1 MVRAR
6 QTKILFVLATVA
18 AAGEAAAAAPSP
30 SAVLAQL
37 AGKTGS
43 VGYASSRQQGERPA
57 NDRSLAPYLTVLG
70 EGGSATE
77 RVPLKETSA
86 DVSIAG
92 VIARVQVHQVFENTG
107 RVPIEAVYVF
117 PASTRAAVHGVRMKI
132 GNRVIEAKIDK
143 RQAARESYEAARRD
157 GKRASLL
164 EQERPNVF
172 TMSVANIMP
181 GDRIGVDMDYS
192 EMLVPDEAVYEFV
205 YPTVVGPRYA
215 GGADR
220 VDGAGLRPAQSVA
233 GGPGDPSRV
242 PVLMSKDRWM
252 ANPHLP
258 AGTPEPYRFDIRV
271 HLETGIPLKD
281 LASPSHALAVNYAGP
296 ARADVKLAQPDGGN
310 RDFVLRYRL
319 SGDKIESGLLLWEG
333 EGGGGRQEK
342 FFALM
347 MEPPR
352 RPTQAQIPPREYIFL
367 LDVSGS
373 MHGFPLDTAKTLMR
387 SLLSKLRPND
397 LFNIVLF
404 SGAAHV
410 RSPGGSLR
418 AGKDEIAA
426 AIADI
431 ERAHAG
437 GGTELMGGLELA
449 YKIPRRDQQMSRT
462 VVVVTDGYVGVEAQ
476 AFRFI
481 RQRLSDANLFAFGI
495 GSSVNR
501 GLIEGMARA
510 GQGEPFV
517 VLRPDKAAAE
527 ADKLRAMIEQP
538 VLARVSV
545 GFSGFDAYEVAP
557 QKLPDLMARRPLV
570 LFGKYRGTP
579 GGRIEISGTS
589 GGGPLRQ
596 VVEVKS
602 SDVRAE
608 NAALRWLWA
617 RRWVETLDDERS
629 MGAGP
634 AAEEGITALGLDYRL
649 LTAFTSFVAI
659 DSQVV
664 NAGGQ
669 GQNVRQPL
677 PMPEGVS
684 NLAVGDKEAAK
695 TGASYGSLGPQRLQG
710 YGTGVGGGG
719 LEKRAPAA
727 AAPEPP
733 APAVLPAPLPP
744 PPPRQDARRRPGG
757 LTGKSPSPAA
767 EDESREAP
775 TSPAFIVTVGTSSG
789 VGPTGALAETIRA
802 ALAGS
807 RGSCALSAV
816 RSGKAV
822 TLRITVDARGAIVR
836 VELVAGD
843 KPAEACLRA
852 ALVGRTSATAARGVA
867 AGTVEIKLTS
877 RP

>member
-1 MVRAR
+1 LPGEEDSMARAR
-6 QTKILFVLATVA
+6 QKTFVLALASVVGW
-18 AAGEAAAAAPSP
+18 AGNAPAAAPPPAKAIAAPFSP
-30 SAVLAQL
+30 SGVLAKI
-37 AGKTGS
+37 GDRK
-43 VGYASSRQQGERPA
+43 GYVSYATFGQQGEPG

-70 EGGSATE
+70 AAEGSTE
-77 RVPLKETSA
+77 RVPLKETTA

-92 VIARVQVHQVFENTG
+92 VIARVQVHQLFENTG

-132 GNRVIEAKIDK
+132 GQRVIEAKIDK
-143 RQAARESYEAARRD
+143 KAAARESYEAARRE

-172 TMSVANIMP
+172 TMNVANIMP
-181 GDRIGVDMDYS
+181 GDRIAVEMDYS
-192 EMLVPDEAVYEFV
+192 EMLIPDEAVYEFI
-205 YPTVVGPRYA
+205 YPTVVGPRYT
-215 GGADR
+215 GGAD
-220 VDGAGLRPAQSVA
+220 PT
-233 GGPGDPSRV
+233 
-242 PVLMSKDRWM
+242 KDRWM

-258 AGTPEPYRFDIRV
+258 AGTPEPYKFDIKV
-271 HLETGIPLKD
+271 HLEAGIPIKE
-281 LASPSHALAVNYAGP
+281 LASPSHQIAATYGGP
-296 ARADVKLAQPDGGN
+296 ARADVRLAVPGGGN

-333 EGGGGRQEK
+333 EGGGGRREN

-352 RPTQAQIPPREYIFL
+352 RPTSAQIPGREYIFL

-387 SLLSKLRPND
+387 NLLGKLRPND
-397 LFNIVLF
+397 YFNIVLF

-410 RSPGGSLR
+410 RSPQGSIPAR
-418 AGKDEIAA
+418 PGEIAA

-431 ERAHAG
+431 ERVHAG

-449 YKIPRRDQQMSRT
+449 YKIPKLNNQLSRS

-481 RQRLSDANLFAFGI
+481 RERLSAANLFSFGI

-517 VLRPDKAAAE
+517 VLRPEKAAAE
-527 ADKLRAMIEQP
+527 AEKLRAYIEQP
-538 VLARVSV
+538 VLSGINVA
-545 GFSGFDAYEVAP
+545 FSGFDAYEVAP
-557 QKLPDLMARRPLV
+557 QHLPDLMARRPLV
-570 LFGKYRGTP
+570 LFGKYRGNA
-579 GGRIEISGTS
+579 GGRIEVRGTS

-596 VVEVKS
+596 IVEVRPG
-602 SDVRAE
+602 DVRAE

-617 RRWVETLDDERS
+617 RRWVELLDDERA
-629 MGAGP
+629 MGAGQP
-634 AAEEGITALGLDYRL
+634 AEDGITTLGLDYHL

-684 NLAVGDKEAAK
+684 NNAVAESSVSGPMPMKAMRAPAGAYGGGMGALGGQGNGTGRMGMPVPVAPAPPPAEASRHQWADKAAK
-695 TGASYGSLGPQRLQG
+695 GKAEKKAAKDDRDEELQTATRAKTAVAWTVTAANAS
-710 YGTGVGGGG
+710 GVGGT
-719 LEKRAPAA
+719 
-727 AAPEPP
+727 
-733 APAVLPAPLPP
+733 APLV
-744 PPPRQDARRRPGG
+744 
-757 LTGKSPSPAA
+757 
-767 EDESREAP
+767 EA
-775 TSPAFIVTVGTSSG
+775 
-789 VGPTGALAETIRA
+789 IRA
-802 ALAGS
+802 ALSSGRA
-807 RGSCALSAV
+807 SCLAAS
-816 RSGKAV
+816 SGKAIRIRV
-822 TLRITVDARGAIVR
+822 TLDAQGRIVR
-836 VELVAGD
+836 VELLAGD
-843 KPAEACLRA
+843 RSAEACLRG
-852 ALVGRTSATAARGVA
+852 ALVGLSSATIAHAAA
-867 AGTVEIKLTS
+867 SGTVEVTLHA
-877 RP
+877 R

>member
-1 MVRAR
+1 MARAR
-6 QTKILFVLATVA
+6 QKMFLVA
-18 AAGEAAAAAPSP
+18 LVTASVSGWSGRAPAAAPPAAAVATPFSP
-30 SAVLAQL
+30 SKVLAQL
-37 AGKTGS
+37 GERKGNVS
-43 VGYASSRQQGERPA
+43 YASFGQQGERPD
-57 NDRSLAPYLTVLG
+57 NDRSLAPYLTVVG
-70 EGGSATE
+70 EGGPQGTE

-117 PASTRAAVHGVRMKI
+117 PASTRAAVHGVRMKS
-132 GNRVIEAKIDK
+132 GQRVIEAKIDRK
-143 RQAARESYEAARRD
+143 QAARESYETARRE

-181 GDRIGVDMDYS
+181 GDRIAVEMDYS
-192 EMLVPDEAVYEFV
+192 EMLIPDEAIYEFV
-205 YPTVVGPRYA
+205 YPTVVGPRYT
-215 GGADR
+215 GGAD
-220 VDGAGLRPAQSVA
+220 PK
-233 GGPGDPSRV
+233 
-242 PVLMSKDRWM
+242 KDQWM

-258 AGTPEPYRFDIRV
+258 AGTAEPYKFDIKV
-271 HLETGIPLKD
+271 HLETGIAIKELS
-281 LASPSHALAVNYAGP
+281 SPSHQIAATYAGP
-296 ARADVKLAQPDGGN
+296 ARADVRLGVPGGGN

-333 EGGGGRQEK
+333 EGGGGRKEN

-352 RPTQAQIPPREYIFL
+352 RPTAAQIPGREYIFL

-387 SLLSKLRPND
+387 NLLGKLRPTD
-397 LFNIVLF
+397 TFNIVLF

-410 RSPGGSLR
+410 RSPQGSIPAR
-418 AGKDEIAA
+418 KDAIAA

-431 ERAHAG
+431 EQVHAG

-449 YKIPRRDQQMSRT
+449 YKIPRANNQLSRS

-481 RQRLSDANLFAFGI
+481 RERLSEANLWAFGI

-517 VLRPDKAAAE
+517 VLKPEKAAAE
-527 ADKLRAMIEQP
+527 AEKLRAYIEQP
-538 VLARVSV
+538 VLSGVHVA
-545 GFSGFDAYEVAP
+545 FSGFDAYEVAP

-570 LFGKYRGTP
+570 LFGKYRGTA
-579 GGRIEISGTS
+579 GGRIEVRGTS

-596 VVEVKS
+596 AVEVRAA
-602 SDVRAE
+602 DVRAE

-617 RRWVETLDDERS
+617 RRWVELLDDERA
-629 MGAGP
+629 MGAGQP
-634 AAEEGITALGLDYRL
+634 AEDGITALGLDYRL

-669 GQNVRQPL
+669 GMNVRQPL

-684 NLAVGDKEAAK
+684 NLAVAEQSAPMKAMNGFGSGYGSVGHGKMGMAVPVAPAPPPPVYSRRAAEKEAPSVSREESRDDRGRSFAKGDDKKGGKDEDAK
-695 TGASYGSLGPQRLQG
+695 TKSKGPAAVTWTVTASNAS
-710 YGTGVGGGG
+710 GVGGT
-719 LEKRAPAA
+719 
-727 AAPEPP
+727 
-733 APAVLPAPLPP
+733 APLV
-744 PPPRQDARRRPGG
+744 
-757 LTGKSPSPAA
+757 
-767 EDESREAP
+767 EA
-775 TSPAFIVTVGTSSG
+775 
-789 VGPTGALAETIRA
+789 IRA
-802 ALAGS
+802 ALASG
-807 RGSCALSAV
+807 RASCLAASQTDVGKPIRV
-816 RSGKAV
+816 R
-822 TLRITVDARGAIVR
+822 LTVDAQGRIVR
-836 VELVAGD
+836 VELITGD
-843 KPAEACLRA
+843 RNAAHCLRA
-852 ALVGRTSATAARGVA
+852 ALAGLSSATVANGTTPAAA
-867 AGTVEIKLTS
+867 TVEITL
-877 RP
+877 RARR

>member
-1 MVRAR
+1 MARAR
-6 QTKILFVLATVA
+6 QKMFLVA
-18 AAGEAAAAAPSP
+18 LVTTAVSGWAGRAPAAAPPAAAVATPFSP
-30 SAVLAQL
+30 SKVLAQL
-37 AGKTGS
+37 GERKGNVS
-43 VGYASSRQQGERPA
+43 YASFGQQGERPD
-57 NDRSLAPYLTVLG
+57 NDRSLAPYLTVVG
-70 EGGSATE
+70 EGGPQGSE

-132 GNRVIEAKIDK
+132 GQRVIEAKIDRK
-143 RQAARESYEAARRD
+143 QAARESYETARRE

-181 GDRIGVDMDYS
+181 GDRIAVEMDYS
-192 EMLVPDEAVYEFV
+192 EILIPDEAVYEFV

-215 GGADR
+215 GGADPKQ
-220 VDGAGLRPAQSVA
+220 DQ
-233 GGPGDPSRV
+233 
-242 PVLMSKDRWM
+242 WM

-258 AGTPEPYRFDIRV
+258 AGTPEPYKFDIKV
-271 HLETGIPLKD
+271 HLETGIAIKELS
-281 LASPSHALAVNYAGP
+281 SPSHQIAATYAGP
-296 ARADVKLAQPDGGN
+296 ARADVRLAMPGGGN

-333 EGGGGRQEK
+333 EGGGGRREN

-352 RPTQAQIPPREYIFL
+352 RPTAAQIPGREYIFL

-387 SLLSKLRPND
+387 NLLTKLRPTD
-397 LFNIVLF
+397 MFNIVLF

-410 RSPGGSLR
+410 RSPQGSIPAR
-418 AGKDEIAA
+418 KDEIAA

-431 ERAHAG
+431 EKVHAG

-449 YKIPRRDQQMSRT
+449 YKIPKTSNQLSRS

-481 RQRLSDANLFAFGI
+481 RERLSDANLFSFGI

-517 VLRPDKAAAE
+517 VLRPEKAAAE
-527 ADKLRAMIEQP
+527 AEKLRAYIEQP
-538 VLARVSV
+538 VLSGVRVA
-545 GFSGFDAYEVAP
+545 FSGFDAYEVAP

-570 LFGKYRGTP
+570 LFGKYHGNA
-579 GGRIEISGTS
+579 GGRIEVRGTS

-596 VVEVKS
+596 VVEVRPA
-602 SDVRAE
+602 DVRGE

-617 RRWVETLDDERS
+617 RRWVELLDDERA
-629 MGAGP
+629 MGAGQ
-634 AAEEGITALGLDYRL
+634 AAEDGITALGLDYRL

-669 GQNVRQPL
+669 GLNVRQPL

-684 NLAVGDKEAAK
+684 NLAVGAQ
-695 TGASYGSLGPQRLQG
+695 ASSPSVMPMKAMNGPAGG
-710 YGTGVGGGG
+710 YGHGAMGGLSVPVAPAPPPASRRMAEKEPASVSREARDDRGRSGKDEEADKKSKGDAKPAPLTWTVSASNASGVGGT
-719 LEKRAPAA
+719 
-727 AAPEPP
+727 
-733 APAVLPAPLPP
+733 APLV
-744 PPPRQDARRRPGG
+744 
-757 LTGKSPSPAA
+757 
-767 EDESREAP
+767 EA
-775 TSPAFIVTVGTSSG
+775 
-789 VGPTGALAETIRA
+789 IRA
-802 ALAGS
+802 ALASGRAACLAAS
-807 RGSCALSAV
+807 DLGKPIRV
-816 RSGKAV
+816 RL
-822 TLRITVDARGAIVR
+822 TIDAQGRIVR
-836 VELVAGD
+836 VELVTGD
-843 KPAEACLRA
+843 RNAAPCLRA
-852 ALVGRTSATAARGVA
+852 ALGGLSSATVA
-867 AGTVEIKLTS
+867 SGNGKTSPAVGTVEITLHA
-877 RP
+877 RR